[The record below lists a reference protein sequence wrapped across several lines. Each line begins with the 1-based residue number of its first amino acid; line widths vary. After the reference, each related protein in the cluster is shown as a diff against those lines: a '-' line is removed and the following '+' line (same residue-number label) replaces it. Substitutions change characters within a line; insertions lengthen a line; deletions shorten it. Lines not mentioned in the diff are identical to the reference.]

1 MEDKIMK
8 TGIRFLPKVANAI
21 FEVEGNIAFVAKA
34 NTDASVNITMEKQE
48 VVAGQNNAVLG
59 TIFSDTKVE
68 AAFTSVE
75 WKPEFLAATIGSTI
89 KVGKFDFKSDNL
101 KLTSVENDG
110 KIEIT
115 LPAIPSDKKIYIE
128 SKGSYIEVPA
138 TTVTVDVTAY
148 GFDAGDCI
156 SLIGMFPRQGK
167 RISIGT
173 EQTPLIGRLTLSTP
187 IFEGTKGRVGE
198 SQYVFDAFQFNGNF
212 TQNFTSDS
220 NYEMSGSA
228 IASESG
234 SCSEGEIYGSYQ
246 EYLNDESEITN
257 YSTILSTP
265 SVIELAPVG
274 TQVITVYGIKNALY
288 DRMLIEPSAD
298 LVFSI
303 PSEGNTV
310 ATVTQDGKVSAVA
323 TGNTIVTA
331 THKGKLIS
339 KVNVTVS

>member
-1 MEDKIMK
+1 MEDKIIK
-8 TGIRFLPKVANAI
+8 SGIRFLPKVANAV
-21 FEVEGNIAFVAKA
+21 FEVDGNIAFVAKA

-68 AAFTSVE
+68 ASFTSVE

-89 KVGKFDFKSDNL
+89 KVGKFDFMSDNL
-101 KLTSVENDG
+101 KLTTLDNEG

-115 LPAIPSDKKIYIE
+115 LPSIPSNKKIYIE
-128 SKGSYIEVPA
+128 NKGSYIEVPVA
-138 TTVTVDVTAY
+138 TTTVDVTAL
-148 GFDAGDCI
+148 GFNAGDCL

-220 NYEMSGSA
+220 NYEMSGTA
-228 IASESG
+228 IASESN
-234 SCSEGEIYGSYQ
+234 SCNEGEVYGSYQ

-257 YSTILSTP
+257 YTTILATP
-265 SVIELAPVG
+265 SIVELSTSG
-274 TQVITVYGIKNALY
+274 KQILSVYGIKNALY
-288 DRMLIEPSAD
+288 DRILIEPSAE

-303 PSEGNTV
+303 PSEGNSV
-310 ATVTQDGKVSAVA
+310 ATVAQDGAITAVA
-323 TGNTIVTA
+323 TGETVVTV
-331 THKGKLIS
+331 THKGKLTS